1 LIATVVLYEL
11 GSTSVKGFA
20 VTLMIGIVVSIFT
33 AVVIS
38 QIFVGAL
45 ADSRF
50 AKNVFF
56 GCKPDGTP
64 KKILKKELHFIDNR
78 KIFYIC
84 SAIVII
90 AGLVTLGFK
99 GFNLGIDFTGG
110 TMIQMDLGQKVSISE
125 VQKTIKQYDLN
136 ADIVYSGDD
145 KHEVIIKTTKALNA
159 DARDQ
164 VQKTIEKQYNLK
176 ASSVIA
182 SEEFGP
188 TIGKEIKNNAIK
200 SILLAALGMLI
211 YIIVRFRS
219 WKYGV
224 AAIAGIL
231 HDVLVMIAVYA
242 IFGITVNN
250 PFIAAILTVVGYSIN
265 DTIVIFDRVRENSHL
280 LRGQP
285 VKDILDHSINQ
296 TLDRSIMTSMTTLI
310 SIVPLL
316 IFVSTQLS
324 QFVLPLMVG
333 VVTGTYSSIC
343 LCSPLYFEFNK
354 KSEASKYLQQQKA
367 KKRIESKKAEKKSRD
382 YEPKQVEAPV
392 ETQTQTQTQDV
403 NVTSDAQ
410 KVSAPPTNKGQ
421 GGSKSKKNKKKKG
434 KHK

>member
-1 LIATVVLYEL
+1 
-11 GSTSVKGFA
+11 
-20 VTLMIGIVVSIFT
+20 MIGIVISIFT

-38 QIFVGAL
+38 QIFVGSL

-64 KKILKKELHFIDNR
+64 KRILKKEFHFIEKR
-78 KIFYIC
+78 KIFYTC

-110 TMIQMDLGQKVSISE
+110 TMIQMDLGQKVAISE

-136 ADIVYSGDD
+136 ADIVYSGSD

-159 DARDQ
+159 DARDK
-164 VQKTIEKQYNLK
+164 VQKTIEKTYNLK
-176 ASSVIA
+176 DSSVIA

-188 TIGKEIKNNAIK
+188 TIGKEIKNNALK

-265 DTIVIFDRVRENSHL
+265 DTIVIFDRVRENSHI
-280 LRGQP
+280 LRGKP
-285 VKDILDHSINQ
+285 VMEILDHSINQ
-296 TLDRSIMTSMTTLI
+296 TLDRSIMANS
-310 SIVPLL
+310 
-316 IFVSTQLS
+316 LS
-324 QFVLPLMVG
+324 P
-333 VVTGTYSSIC
+333 
-343 LCSPLYFEFNK
+343 
-354 KSEASKYLQQQKA
+354 
-367 KKRIESKKAEKKSRD
+367 RI
-382 YEPKQVEAPV
+382 
-392 ETQTQTQTQDV
+392 
-403 NVTSDAQ
+403 
-410 KVSAPPTNKGQ
+410 
-421 GGSKSKKNKKKKG
+421 
-434 KHK
+434 